1 MTSLRNSVHLI
12 GRLGA
17 DPEVIEFE
25 SGKNKARFSL
35 ATTDVVYD
43 KSGSRVEDT
52 QWHNVVAWGNL
63 AKIAADYLKKGKEIA
78 IEGKLTN
85 RKYEDKNG
93 QLKYFTEIVAN
104 EILMLDRKN

>member
-35 ATTDVVYD
+35 ATTDVMYD
-43 KSGSRVEDT
+43 KKGSRIEDT
-52 QWHNVVAWGNL
+52 QWHTIVAWGNL
-63 AKIAADYLKKGKEIA
+63 AKIASDYLKKGREIA
-78 IEGKLTN
+78 VEGKLTN

-93 QLKYFTEIVAN
+93 QFKFYTEIVAN
-104 EILMLDRKN
+104 EILMLDKK